1 MANTQHQIKFYRVAE
16 LPDYT
21 TARIGSFY
29 FVYDAENNSLNQ
41 LWLAGPKQYENYSGH
56 SLWVG
61 DDDFGWDTPTDEPS
75 TPSTPSTPSDGT
87 QVDLSNYY
95 TKTEVDDINTNIR
108 DWVNGEFLPLT
119 GTTVPTTTM
128 RGGIGFDQSVDSL
141 IYSVN
146 TDDEKMSV
154 LTYNYITSSLTI
166 GSTENDIAKD
176 KITSEININAEEI
189 VLNGDVKGN
198 SFYEVSDIRCKEIK
212 GNLDID
218 KCYGVLEKCQD
229 IIYNLKGKT
238 QLEIGLI
245 AQEIE
250 QFFPEVVKEINGVK
264 TLAYDRLVVI
274 CFKLMKDMVV
284 RIEKLENK

>member
-1 MANTQHQIKFYRVAE
+1 MANKQHQIKFYRVE
-16 LPDYT
+16 KLPDY
-21 TARIGSFY
+21 ADACIGSFY
-29 FVYDAENNSLNQ
+29 FVFDEEDNSFNQ
-41 LWLAGPKQYENYSGH
+41 LWLAGPKRYENYSGH
-56 SLWVG
+56 ATWLGGG
-61 DDDFGWDTPTDEPS
+61 DDSGWDSSTDEPD
-75 TPSTPSTPSDGT
+75 TPGDGT

-95 TKTEVDDINTNIR
+95 TKAEVNTINNNTRN
-108 DWVNGEFLPLT
+108 WVSAEFLPLA
-119 GTTVPTTTM
+119 GTDVSTSTIMT
-128 RGGIGFDQSVDSL
+128 GGIGFAQNVESL

-146 TDDEKMSV
+146 NNEKKSL
-154 LTYNYITSSLTI
+154 LTYDSANDCVTI
-166 GSTENDIAKD
+166 GTTDREIIENIQKTS
-176 KITSEININAEEI
+176 KIIINAADIEI
-189 VLNGDVKGN
+189 NGDVKGN
-198 SFYEVSDIRCKEIK
+198 SFYEVSDIRCKEVK

-274 CFKLMKDMVV
+274 CFKLMKDMVA

>member
-1 MANTQHQIKFYRVAE
+1 MAKQYPTIKFYRVDK
-16 LPDYT
+16 LPDYDK
-21 TARIGSFY
+21 AQKGSFY
-29 FVYDAENNSLNQ
+29 FVFDKDGDNSFNQ
-41 LWLAGPKQYENYSGH
+41 LFLAGPNRYENYSGH
-56 SLWVG
+56 ATWLGGS
-61 DDDFGWDTPTDEPS
+61 DDPGWDSSTDEPS
-75 TPSTPSTPSDGT
+75 TPSSGA

-95 TKTEVDDINTNIR
+95 TKTEVDNINTNIR
-108 DWVNGEFLPLT
+108 EWVNTEFLPLS
-119 GTTVPTTTM
+119 GTTAPTSIMT
-128 RGGIGFDQSVDSL
+128 GGIGFDQSVDSL

-146 TDDEKMSV
+146 TNGEQKSV
-154 LTYNYITSSLTI
+154 LTYDNTSDSVTI
-166 GSTENDIAKD
+166 GAIDSDNIPT
-176 KITSEININAEEI
+176 TSQININAADI
-189 VLNGDVKGN
+189 VINGDVKGN
-198 SFYEVSDIRCKEIK
+198 SFYEVSDIRCKEVK

-274 CFKLMKDMVV
+274 CFKLMKDMVA